1 MLYVGPETRVSPASV
16 GVGHVGLFL
25 LGTVFLFPSSADA
38 QQEGD
43 GTRAGALS
51 VFLECAAR
59 GCEEDHYRTEI
70 TYVNW
75 VRDVKDSQVH
85 IIMTSTSTGSGDQ
98 FQLDFIGREGLEGQ
112 DDQITYSHS
121 DTDTDFQRSQGLTGA
136 LSVGLARYALLRGR
150 SVPFSVSAPVEVGP
164 RTDLPPGLQGE
175 VDDPWN
181 YWVFVFGGSVD
192 FEDEDLKDEQRYSAN
207 FSANRTT
214 EMWKVSVSGRGSY
227 TNVQGQYSSGDKYE
241 DVRKEGSADG
251 RVFYSLAER
260 WSVGIEAGASTS
272 TRGNQ
277 DLGARVGTGLEYSF
291 FPYRDWTRRRM
302 TGQFLVYAR
311 YFDYEEETQ
320 FNKMSETVMEGSF
333 RWALG
338 FRQPW
343 GTANINATAE
353 AYLHDPK
360 TFHRLSFGG
369 RVSIR
374 IARGLEWNIGGDVS
388 RIRDQIYIPLAD
400 LSDEDV
406 LLGRRQLP
414 TDSRL
419 SINTGFS
426 FRFGSVYNNVVNNR
440 FGFSGGGGDFR
451 RGG

>member
-1 MLYVGPETRVSPASV
+1 M
-16 GVGHVGLFL
+16 
-25 LGTVFLFPSSADA
+25 
-38 QQEGD
+38 
-43 GTRAGALS
+43 
-51 VFLECAAR
+51 
-59 GCEEDHYRTEI
+59 
-70 TYVNW
+70 
-75 VRDVKDSQVH
+75 
-85 IIMTSTSTGSGDQ
+85 
-98 FQLDFIGREGLEGQ
+98 
-112 DDQITYSHS
+112 
-121 DTDTDFQRSQGLTGA
+121 
-136 LSVGLARYALLRGR
+136 
-150 SVPFSVSAPVEVGP
+150 
-164 RTDLPPGLQGE
+164 DLPPGLQGE
-175 VDDPWN
+175 VEDPWD
-181 YWVFVFGGSVD
+181 YWVFNIGGSVD
-192 FEDEDLKDEQRYSAN
+192 FEDEDLKDEQQYSAN

-214 EMWKVSVSGRGSY
+214 EIWKVALSGRGSY

-251 RVFYSLAER
+251 RVFYSLGER
-260 WSVGIEAGASTS
+260 WSAGVEAGASTS
-272 TRGNQ
+272 TRSNQ

-302 TGQFLVYAR
+302 TAQFLVYAR

-320 FNKMSETVMEGSF
+320 FNKMSETVMEGSL

-369 RVSIR
+369 RISVR

-388 RIRDQIYIPLAD
+388 RIRDQIYIPLAE

-426 FRFGSVYNNVVNNR
+426 FRFGSIYNNVVNNR
-440 FGFSGGGGDFR
+440 FGFGGGGGDFR
-451 RGG
+451 RRD